1 MWRIWRAK
9 LAAFCWQLLAPKCSL
24 CATRLYLKRQYK
36 HMSKPG
42 RWRTRSLVF
51 EREKWILVAA
61 IAHEIN
67 WNKLA
72 NSKQNNGNTQ
82 QLETV
87 PISSSNLTRWC
98 YNCNADTRSKQAPT
112 ARIPSPPARIP
123 LSLLASS
130 ESKIKQREHSDSEP
144 PWKLELA
151 RRQTNWSLF
160 GSLFITYAKLGDLHW
175 SLWHVTT
182 PKKQVGP

>member
-1 MWRIWRAK
+1 MAIVAFVSKDWLFWSLILERCVWRIWRAK

-24 CATRLYLKRQYK
+24 CTTRLYLKRQYK

-98 YNCNADTRSKQAPT
+98 YNCNADTSSKQAPSVLCSHPSHLH
-112 ARIPSPPARIP
+112 ARIIRIENQAESIRIPSPLGSWNWLGAKQIEVFLVLY
-123 LSLLASS
+123 LSLM
-130 ESKIKQREHSDSEP
+130 Q
-144 PWKLELA
+144 
-151 RRQTNWSLF
+151 N
-160 GSLFITYAKLGDLHW
+160 
-175 SLWHVTT
+175 
-182 PKKQVGP
+182 